1 MSPQV
6 ATQVAFLG
14 LLPWGL
20 KLCCALF
27 LQHRGPISHKVL
39 MPPKE
44 TGKDRAVL
52 QEEIPILDEEQNQ
65 QAFIYPTSLLSTW
78 QSKQTEKPPS
88 AMPDK
93 GNAFWVHLKI
103 LRTHVNIHIGMAGV
117 TCSVSE
123 RKQSTEAPNHCS
135 EPTGRQGCGSS
146 LLSDRPPTRRRRSR
160 TSPGATNTLVPL
172 TSG

>member
-1 MSPQV
+1 
-6 ATQVAFLG
+6 
-14 LLPWGL
+14 
-20 KLCCALF
+20 
-27 LQHRGPISHKVL
+27 

-93 GNAFWVHLKI
+93 GNAF
-103 LRTHVNIHIGMAGV
+103 
-117 TCSVSE
+117 
-123 RKQSTEAPNHCS
+123 
-135 EPTGRQGCGSS
+135 
-146 LLSDRPPTRRRRSR
+146 
-160 TSPGATNTLVPL
+160 
-172 TSG
+172 